1 MRLCA
6 VLKYT
11 WRIFFIPDNLNRLL
25 IVSMHVD
32 NNSVGLGYSDSHFF
46 KLISCPLSVQVY
58 IISNTSLT
66 IFDIIVYNLLLLSL

>member
-6 VLKYT
+6 VLLRT
-11 WRIFFIPDNLNRLL
+11 WCICFIPDNLNRLL
-25 IVSMHVD
+25 IVSMYVD

-58 IISNTSLT
+58 IIPNTSLK
-66 IFDIIVYNLLLLSL
+66 IFEIIHRPNNNNSL